1 MKRVIAVLDL
11 PPRRSL
17 PNVRASFHAAATQW
31 NAEVLWITNPL
42 HSCHPFWQK
51 MFVCDHVQ
59 SIYGNSHVLQ
69 LDNDMVIRSDC
80 PSPFELVPPTD
91 FAMISGRQ
99 SPQRRVDRASWN
111 QMAHE
116 EWARRCDVIAAP
128 AWTHPN
134 GGLYLYGTDAFG
146 SIFAEIISNLL
157 PTGGKH
163 DLGCDECLIVNQLWT
178 FHRSS
183 IRFLPPDFNINLHQ
197 TPAWASNP
205 VMQSY
210 IYHFVGPTKKYLDQC
225 RWQRT
230 IPPELPYPWDRVATR
245 MVQQLGSDSPEF
257 LQLSSCLRS
266 DTIANLLAIYP
277 NLQIEIGMEKR
288 IELARADQI
297 PDHHRAQQ
305 FEVTLTSYLNLPR
318 LLLRL
323 GPNAARLIVSQ
334 QNAFASQI

>member
-17 PNVRASFHAAATQW
+17 PNVRASFQAAATRW
-31 NAEVLWITNPL
+31 NAEVLWIINPL

-80 PSPFELVPPTD
+80 PSPFDLVAPTD
-91 FAMISGRQ
+91 FAMVSGRQ

-111 QMAHE
+111 QQAHE
-116 EWARRCDVIAAP
+116 EWARRCDVSPAP

-146 SIFAEIISNLL
+146 LMFAEIISNLL

-163 DLGCDECLIVNQLWT
+163 DLGCDECLITNHLWT

-197 TPAWASNP
+197 TPAWANNP

-210 IYHFVGPTKKYLDQC
+210 VYHFVGPTKKYLEQC

-230 IPPELPYPWDRVATR
+230 SPPELPYPWDSKARALVRRFDAAPPF
-245 MVQQLGSDSPEF
+245 VWQA
-257 LQLSSCLRS
+257 SSCLHS
-266 DTIANLLAIYP
+266 DTIANLLAIFPQMRIQIDQVPYP
-277 NLQIEIGMEKR
+277 STCRTDEISNSDRK
-288 IELARADQI
+288 
-297 PDHHRAQQ
+297 QQ
-305 FEVTLTSYLNLPR
+305 FAATYTSYLNLPK

-323 GPNAARLIVSQ
+323 GPNASRVTI
-334 QNAFASQI
+334 AS

>member
-11 PPRRSL
+11 PPRRGL
-17 PNVRASFHAAATQW
+17 PNVRASFQAAATRW
-31 NAEVLWITNPL
+31 NAEVIWITNPL

-51 MFVCDHVQ
+51 MFVCEHVH
-59 SIYGNSHVLQ
+59 SIYGTSHVLQ

-80 PSPFELVPPTD
+80 PSPFDLVRPTD
-91 FAMISGRQ
+91 FAMVSGRQ

-134 GGLYLYGTDAFG
+134 GGLYLYGTETFG
-146 SIFAEIISNLL
+146 TMFAEIISHLL

-163 DLGCDECLIVNQLWT
+163 DLGCDECLIINHLWT

-197 TPAWASNP
+197 TPAWANNP

-230 IPPELPYPWDRVATR
+230 SPPELPYPWDKRSRELVAGWGDEPPVSYTLES
-245 MVQQLGSDSPEF
+245 MVQIE
-257 LQLSSCLRS
+257 
-266 DTIANLLAIYP
+266 TAVNLLSVYP
-277 NLQIEIGMEKR
+277 NLGIIASESIIHRQTNCVAIGIHDR
-288 IELARADQI
+288 RG
-297 PDHHRAQQ
+297 Q
-305 FEVTLTSYLNLPR
+305 FDASCTSYMNLPR

-323 GPNAARLIVSQ
+323 GPNASRLSV
-334 QNAFASQI
+334 ASYNT